1 MELEVKRQLL
11 QLVAAYAAGLGL
23 GVIYDVLRAIRRRL
37 GLNWFFDLLFAGAL
51 GFVLCT
57 LGMSVGDGE
66 LNLFMAGFAALG
78 FYTYMRLLSRLF
90 LPAFAAFTG
99 LLALILRPFRIV
111 GKFFADQAKNVF
123 SNCRAWFTMKRKS
136 DRDSGGDAIEAEAA
150 YDRRGGDCGAAD
162 ICGVESCGDDG
173 RSARRKRY
181 D

>member
-37 GLNWFFDLLFAGAL
+37 GLNWFFDLLFVGAL
-51 GFVLCT
+51 GFVLFT

-90 LPAFAAFTG
+90 LPVFAAFTG

-111 GKFFADQAKNVF
+111 GKFVEVLGNGHTNASFYEIITDFSAISYWIQEWIEVLKQISPELSDKDSKHKNLYSVKQI
-123 SNCRAWFTMKRKS
+123 SNYFL
-136 DRDSGGDAIEAEAA
+136 IF
-150 YDRRGGDCGAAD
+150 
-162 ICGVESCGDDG
+162 
-173 RSARRKRY
+173 
-181 D
+181 